1 MLSFSVKEF
10 LTKKQKAK
18 SKTATRIVLPGLN
31 GLKNLV
37 CHTNISRETSVCSKK
52 RRSARLFFNLIS
64 SLLIYMTVDFNCW
77 RMYLNEYYRL
87 LAENENSS
95 INQALFSLTN
105 VFCFDG
111 PKRSTIRRWVIAFEE
126 HGDIGPKRERIE
138 KPWSRVEPLH
148 LDLARNLFHHHPTAY
163 YQEICFAIFTAYGR
177 LYSRQSLCDALHNV
191 GFTRKVFIF
200 IITKNNKYNNYDDYY
215 N

>member
-1 MLSFSVKEF
+1 M
-10 LTKKQKAK
+10 
-18 SKTATRIVLPGLN
+18 LPGLN

-64 SLLIYMTVDFNCW
+64 SLLIYMTFDFNCW

-87 LAENENSS
+87 LAEDENSS

-105 VFCFDG
+105 VFSFDG

-148 LDLARNLFHHHPTAY
+148 LDLARNL
-163 YQEICFAIFTAYGR
+163 
-177 LYSRQSLCDALHNV
+177 S
-191 GFTRKVFIF
+191 
-200 IITKNNKYNNYDDYY
+200 IITRQHITRRFALQYIYCLRQTIQQTISM
-215 N
+215 